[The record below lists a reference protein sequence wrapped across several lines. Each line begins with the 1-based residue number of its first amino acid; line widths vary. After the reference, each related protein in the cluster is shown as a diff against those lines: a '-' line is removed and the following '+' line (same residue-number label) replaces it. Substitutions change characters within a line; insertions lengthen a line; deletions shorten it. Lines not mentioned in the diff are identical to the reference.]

1 MSTLLRRAVL
11 ASVLTVGGLAFTSE
25 SKAQGFGIGYGSY
38 GPYGS
43 GFNLSV
49 GSGAGFFPG
58 YGGPGYY
65 GGYRPVVRP
74 VPVPVIVPQFG
85 YRPPYGGFPYGGGY
99 GGGYGR
105 HCHRP
110 YPSYPY

>member
-25 SKAQGFGIGYGSY
+25 SRAQGFGIGYGNY

-43 GFNLSV
+43 GFNVSI
-49 GSGAGFFPG
+49 GSGPSFIPGFG
-58 YGGPGYY
+58 V
-65 GGYRPVVRP
+65 YRPVVRP
-74 VPVPVIVPQFG
+74 VPVPVIVPPFG
-85 YRPPYGGFPYGGGY
+85 YRPPFYGGFPHGGGY
-99 GGGYGR
+99 GGGYGG

-110 YPSYPY
+110 YPRFPY